1 MRVRVSLSNSERRQP
16 ARCLV
21 CCPRD
26 PHDNGPRYQ
35 ETILPPLPSSQ
46 SREGEG
52 YCHAPASQS
61 KRRAASGSPRAPA
74 HGPAAQLGL
83 ALSPGTRAGPFP
95 AGRLLEKK
103 LVKEKMTQTLRA
115 VWHRASTPP
124 LPSIA
129 SAPGNQRPKGSAGSP
144 VWSREGRVRAGPSGP
159 GSPGPSER
167 RGARAGPPAP
177 AYLQHGH
184 SAAGTVHLE
193 GGRLVPRGGGGG
205 LGLVVAEAGG
215 GDVDVPERQR
225 LLRPLEV
232 VEVAAARVEDEPAA
246 AEAAQRALPGQLL
259 QVAAE
264 LGGSGP
270 GLLPRR
276 ALVPLRARRRH
287 RLSPPPPRRER
298 PGPRRAASRDL

>member
-1 MRVRVSLSNSERRQP
+1 MPRTGFSKQAAGSERQP
-16 ARCLV
+16 QGS
-21 CCPRD
+21 
-26 PHDNGPRYQ
+26 GPRPGCAARARPQ
-35 ETILPPLPSSQ
+35 PRHQ
-46 SREGEG
+46 SR
-52 YCHAPASQS
+52 AFP
-61 KRRAASGSPRAPA
+61 RRTA
-74 HGPAAQLGL
+74 LG
-83 ALSPGTRAGPFP
+83 
-95 AGRLLEKK
+95 KK
-103 LVKEKMTQTLRA
+103 LFKEKMTQTLRA

-215 GDVDVPERQR
+215 GMAVPVF
-225 LLRPLEV
+225 LCSLKV
-232 VEVAAARVEDEPAA
+232 V
-246 AEAAQRALPGQLL
+246 AQRRAHQL
-259 QVAAE
+259 Q
-264 LGGSGP
+264 
-270 GLLPRR
+270 
-276 ALVPLRARRRH
+276 
-287 RLSPPPPRRER
+287 
-298 PGPRRAASRDL
+298 